1 MYLNNLSIKLQVC
14 DEAAKEK
21 LLGTMMMLGLLIGS
35 LCGGMLC
42 DKFGRKKTMLGSTLL
57 AIPFIMFSGYSPNY
71 TCYLI
76 MKLICSSTVACIWLA
91 CHSTTLE
98 IFDPQNR

>member
-1 MYLNNLSIKLQVC
+1 MEVRYLLTQVC
-14 DEAAKEK
+14 DEASKEK

-35 LCGGMLC
+35 LCGGLLC
-42 DKFGRKKTMLGSTLL
+42 DRFGRKKTMLGSSLL
-57 AIPFIMFSGYSPNY
+57 AIPFVLFAGYSPNY

-76 MKLICSSTVACIWLA
+76 MKLICSSAVPCMWLA